1 MDQKNIKFIAAI
13 MAGFVV
19 LVVVV
24 WLSGHS
30 LKQDMALEMS
40 KQISEQNDKIS
51 ALKTQFS
58 QLETSLRGLKNT
70 KETTV
75 GQHGE
80 QIGKLTQNLS
90 QLEST
95 LLSLKMETGTSISQH
110 NGQLEKL
117 SQQSAQIET
126 TLLSLKEETA
136 ASARAQNARM
146 EELGNQTTQLGTSL
160 KGDIAAL
167 ADEQNNKLKGLEA
180 QLQTLQEETVSSNQQ
195 HREQI
200 EKLTHKAT
208 QLNTLLKGSIASLVD
223 EQNDRVNGFESQL
236 QTLKEEVATSVKQYH
251 SQIDKLECQIK
262 KLDKTLLSLKEK
274 MAILDDQQHN
284 LKDEFGHISTQ

>member
-51 ALKTQFS
+51 GLKTQFS
-58 QLETSLRGLKNT
+58 QLETSLRGLKNIT
-70 KETTV
+70 ETTII
-75 GQHGE
+75 QHGE
-80 QIGKLTQNLS
+80 QI
-90 QLEST
+90 
-95 LLSLKMETGTSISQH
+95 
-110 NGQLEKL
+110 EKL
-117 SQQSAQIET
+117 AP
-126 TLLSLKEETA
+126 
-136 ASARAQNARM
+136 
-146 EELGNQTTQLGTSL
+146 QLGTSL

-167 ADEQNNKLKGLEA
+167 ADEQNNKLLGLEA
-180 QLQTLQEETVSSNQQ
+180 KLQTLEEKAVASNQQ
-195 HREQI
+195 RREQM
-200 EKLTHKAT
+200 EELSRKAT
-208 QLNTLLKGSIASLVD
+208 QLNTQLNTVLKSSITGLVD
-223 EQNDRVNGFESQL
+223 EQSDRLNGLESQL
-236 QTLKEEVATSVKQYH
+236 QALKEEVATSVKQYH
-251 SQIDKLECQIK
+251 SQIDKLECKIK